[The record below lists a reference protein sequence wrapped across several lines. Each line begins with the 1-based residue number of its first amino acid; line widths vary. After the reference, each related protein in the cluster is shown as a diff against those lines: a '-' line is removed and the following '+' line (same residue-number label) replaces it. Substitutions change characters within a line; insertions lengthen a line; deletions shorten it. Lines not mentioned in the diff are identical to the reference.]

1 MAGDMFFLSF
11 LDMASGVPN
20 SRSIVSVIRTL
31 PSWIRLTSRSS
42 RHTMGADGCIT
53 ATKMLVS
60 LNSLN
65 HGLAMSND
73 GKTLYASS
81 MTTVYAW
88 PYTAS
93 STSVGTR
100 TTIITGMYNGG
111 AHTTRVREP
120 SVSFSC
126 YRYNVL
132 IRLGDP
138 LRINC

>member
-1 MAGDMFFLSF
+1 MLG
-11 LDMASGVPN
+11 G
-20 SRSIVSVIRTL
+20 
-31 PSWIRLTSRSS
+31 LTSPRQLVWDSAGNMLMVQS
-42 RHTMGADGCIT
+42 GKGISVHTVGADGCIT

-88 PYTAS
+88 PYTAA

-100 TTIITGMYNGG
+100 TTVITGMYNGG
-111 AHTTRVREP
+111 AHTTRVTTPLPLEE
-120 SVSFSC
+120 VSKVS
-126 YRYNVL
+126 
-132 IRLGDP
+132 
-138 LRINC
+138 